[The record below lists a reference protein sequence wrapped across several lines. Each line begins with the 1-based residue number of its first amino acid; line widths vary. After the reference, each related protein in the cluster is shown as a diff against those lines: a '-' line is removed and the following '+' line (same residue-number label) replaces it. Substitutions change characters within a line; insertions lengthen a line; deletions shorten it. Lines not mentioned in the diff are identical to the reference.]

1 MLLEAD
7 CIPCILRMAVAALRQ
22 LPLDENTIRE
32 LSTEILEIPALR
44 GLDWNKTSAE
54 VIEDIWR
61 KIVKQTG
68 SSDPFRSA
76 KSNQNK
82 KIMDLY
88 PVLKQMVTEA
98 VDPLY
103 LAVKL
108 AILGNSLDLMVAD
121 TAAAF
126 ENSIKDR
133 LDAPLALEIFSAFEQ
148 QLRASKRLVYFG
160 DNAGEI
166 VFDKLLI
173 ETIKEL
179 HSPEIVFVVRSVPT
193 LNDATLTET
202 RFIGM
207 DSIVRVI
214 ENGIDGPLPGTV
226 LRRCSNE
233 VNDLVRRSDL
243 IISKGGGNFDTLD
256 EQIEHLQKKISFLL
270 LSKCE
275 PYYRHFGVEIH
286 QPILANYF
294 KFLPNNAQN

>member
-7 CIPCILRMAVAALRQ
+7 CVPCILRMAVAALRQ
-22 LPLDENTIRE
+22 LPLDENIIRE
-32 LSTEILEIPALR
+32 LLTEILEIPALR

-61 KIVKQTG
+61 KIVKKIG
-68 SSDPFRSA
+68 SSDPFRLL

-88 PVLKQMVTEA
+88 PFFEKMVNEA
-98 VDPLY
+98 ADPLY

-108 AILGNSLDLMVAD
+108 SILGNSMDLMVAD
-121 TAAAF
+121 PSLTVERSIADKVKLPLSD
-126 ENSIKDR
+126 ENYSKFR
-133 LDAPLALEIFSAFEQ
+133 K
-148 QLRASKRLVYFG
+148 QLQATQHLLIFG

-173 ETIKEL
+173 ETIKKIYQ
-179 HSPEIVFVVRSVPT
+179 PEIAFVVRSVPT
-193 LNDATLTET
+193 LNDATFDEAKTVGIDEIAT
-202 RFIGM
+202 
-207 DSIVRVI
+207 VI

-226 LRRCSNE
+226 LNRCSSE
-233 VNDLVRRSDL
+233 VNDLVRQSDL

-256 EQIEHLQKKISFLL
+256 EEQKHLNKNISFLL

-275 PYYRHFGVEIH
+275 PYYRHFGVQIY
-286 QPILANYF
+286 QPILANYY
-294 KFLPNNAQN
+294 